1 MFKKF
6 IQEIID
12 TESIEYLVNNVFYGI
27 NGIEMAYQEEE
38 ISNSEFEML
47 SNLIDKMIE
56 LKEMKGE

>member
-12 TESIEYLVNNVFYGI
+12 TESIEYLVNNVFCGI

-38 ISNSEFEML
+38 ISHSEFEML

>member
-38 ISNSEFEML
+38 ISHSEFEML